1 MEKANW
7 GILGLG
13 NVAEKFIEGFKYVKN
28 ANLKGIASKKKE
40 KLEKFKINLKLEEE
54 YCFSNYDDLI
64 KCKEID
70 VVYITLPHSMHYENI
85 LKCFHNNKNVIVEK
99 PAVINLNEITNLK
112 NIINK
117 NLFFAEAFMYRYHPQ
132 LSKVINLIK
141 DNQIGNL
148 IEMKSYFGVNLMK
161 KKFLFFFTKNK
172 KINEKHR
179 LFNKNLGGG
188 AVLDLGCYP
197 SSMSILIASLK
208 SNFKKVE
215 VEDKKLDFYKTGVD
229 INSFATL
236 NFDNNFK
243 SYVGTSFN
251 NNLGKK
257 TIIKGEKGTLIIHD
271 SWHGEPSKITMIG
284 KSKEIFNIDSL
295 NNIYSYEIEK
305 FSENIIE
312 KNYKVKYPGLSF
324 EETFLNIRILD
335 SWLN

>member
-13 NVAEKFIEGFKYVKN
+13 NIAEKFIEGFEYVKN
-28 ANLKGIASKKKE
+28 AKLKGIASKKKE
-40 KLEKFKINLKLEEE
+40 KLEKFKKKLNLEER
-54 YCFSNYDDLI
+54 YCFSNYEDLI

-70 VVYITLPHSMHYENI
+70 IIYITLPHSMHHENI
-85 LKCFHNNKNVIVEK
+85 LKCFKNNKNVIVEK
-99 PAVINLNEITNLK
+99 PAVINLNEIINLK
-112 NIINK
+112 KKINK

-132 LSKVINLIK
+132 IYKLIELIK
-141 DNQIGNL
+141 GNHIGNL
-148 IEMKSYFGVNLMK
+148 IEMESYFGVNLMK
-161 KKFLFFFTKNK
+161 KKILFFFTKNK
-172 KINEKHR
+172 KINENHR

-188 AVLDLGCYP
+188 AILDLGCYP

-208 SNFKKVE
+208 SDFKKVE
-215 VEDKKLDFYKTGVD
+215 VQDKKLDFYKTGVD

-243 SYVGTSFN
+243 SYIGTSFN

-257 TIIKGEKGTLIIHD
+257 TIIKGEKGTLIIDD
-271 SWHGEPSKITMIG
+271 SWHGEPSKITIIG
-284 KSKEIFNIDSL
+284 ESKDIFNIDSV

-312 KNYKVKYPGLSF
+312 KNYKIKYPGMSF
-324 EETFLNIRILD
+324 DETLINIKILN